1 MQIQDQ
7 ETNPM
12 SKVKSTLRSDSFY
25 SSEYSNTNYMVSKNF
40 SPRNNKVELP
50 AQLAKVKKY
59 KEGASRKVRHKVFNL
74 EPIKTE
80 SIQTDS

>member
-1 MQIQDQ
+1 
-7 ETNPM
+7 
-12 SKVKSTLRSDSFY
+12 
-25 SSEYSNTNYMVSKNF
+25 MVSKNF
-40 SPRNNKVELP
+40 SPRNNKVEPP